1 MKTVCILGYK
11 FYGYEKEIVEELKK
25 KYKIIFID
33 YDLNLF
39 ETLISKF
46 FKKNRVY
53 LINKKIKK
61 QLKIKDIYILLSI
74 SWKEIYFGN
83 MKFLEKEYNI
93 KKKILYLWDNIIR
106 VPNFFEIKQFFDK
119 VYTFDFADSKK
130 YNLRYRATFYSKRLE
145 ELKIKDINFLKKID
159 IFFIGIYR
167 KNRLEILKNLYKN
180 KENFIYLYYSRI
192 FYYIYRFIGKKDFK
206 NIRDYI
212 NFSPITREKYNEIFM
227 QSKYIIDI
235 PEENQTGFTQ
245 RVLDAIFLEKKVI
258 TTQKNIFEESIYN
271 PNNILIIEKYED
283 IEKNE
288 DFFKKNYEK
297 ISKDKIE
304 YYSISYWANEILED

>member
-1 MKTVCILGYK
+1 MKTICILGYK

-25 KYKIIFID
+25 KYKIIFVD
-33 YDLNLF
+33 YNLNLF
-39 ETLISKF
+39 EKFISKF
-46 FKKNRVY
+46 LKKIRVY

-61 QLKIKDIYILLSI
+61 QLKIKDIDILLSI
-74 SWKEIYFGN
+74 SGKEIYFGN
-83 MKFLEKEYNI
+83 IKFLEKEYKI
-93 KKKILYLWDNIIR
+93 KKKILYLWDNIAR
-106 VPNFFEIKQFFDK
+106 VPNFFEINKFFDK
-119 VYTFDFADSKK
+119 VYTFDFADSEK
-130 YNLRYRATFYSKRLE
+130 YNLRYRPTFYSKRLE
-145 ELKIKDINFLKKID
+145 EFKIKDINFIKKID

-192 FYYIYRFIGKKDFK
+192 FYYIYKFMRKKDFK
-206 NIRDYI
+206 NIREYI

-258 TTQKNIFEESIYN
+258 TTQKNISEESIYN

-283 IEKNE
+283 IVRNE
-288 DFFKKNYEK
+288 DFFKKKYEK
-297 ISKDKIE
+297 IPKDKIE

>member
-1 MKTVCILGYK
+1 MKTICILGYK

-25 KYKIIFID
+25 KYKIIFVD
-33 YDLNLF
+33 YNLNLF
-39 ETLISKF
+39 EKFISKF
-46 FKKNRVY
+46 LKKIRVY

-61 QLKIKDIYILLSI
+61 QLKIKDIDILLSI
-74 SWKEIYFGN
+74 SGKEIYFGN
-83 MKFLEKEYNI
+83 IKFLEKEYKI
-93 KKKILYLWDNIIR
+93 KKKILYLWDNIAR
-106 VPNFFEIKQFFDK
+106 VPNFFEINKFFDK
-119 VYTFDFADSKK
+119 VYTFDFADSEK
-130 YNLRYRATFYSKRLE
+130 YNLRYRPTFYSKRLE
-145 ELKIKDINFLKKID
+145 EFKIKDINFIKKID

-192 FYYIYRFIGKKDFK
+192 FYYIYKFMRKKDFK
-206 NIRDYI
+206 NIREYI

-258 TTQKNIFEESIYN
+258 TTQKNISEESIYN

-283 IEKNE
+283 IEKNK
-288 DFFKKNYEK
+288 DFFKKKYKK

>member
-46 FKKNRVY
+46 LKKIRVY

-61 QLKIKDIYILLSI
+61 QLKIKDIDILLSI
-74 SWKEIYFGN
+74 SGKEIYFGN

-106 VPNFFEIKQFFDK
+106 VPNFFEIKQFFDE

-130 YNLRYRATFYSKRLE
+130 YNLRYRPTFYSKRLE

-192 FYYIYRFIGKKDFK
+192 FYYIYKFMRKKDFK
-206 NIRDYI
+206 NIREYI

-258 TTQKNIFEESIYN
+258 TTQKNISEESIYN

-283 IEKNE
+283 IEKNK
-288 DFFKKNYEK
+288 DFFKKKYKK